1 LLEPFVAFFQG
12 TNLYVSGIPKHWT
25 DLELNEYFGQCGT
38 IITSRILYNQEDGQ
52 SRCVAFIRYN
62 QRYEAEAAVKKLNDS
77 VPPDSQ
83 KPITVKLSNSLD
95 LYEKR
100 YQAQVN
106 LIQTIQT
113 PFNFYA
119 SPTDP
124 IQLLRPSLFCS
135 APLKTYMFPPKQS
148 LGPHMPYVST
158 LNSTTADT
166 SGWCLF
172 VYNLP
177 LDFIDDNILWQLFC
191 PFGAV
196 QNTKLIKDQERR
208 SKGFG
213 FVTMTNYDEAV
224 VAIQA
229 LNGYVLQDRIL
240 QVSFKTN

>member
-1 LLEPFVAFFQG
+1 
-12 TNLYVSGIPKHWT
+12 
-25 DLELNEYFGQCGT
+25 
-38 IITSRILYNQEDGQ
+38 
-52 SRCVAFIRYN
+52 
-62 QRYEAEAAVKKLNDS
+62 
-77 VPPDSQ
+77 
-83 KPITVKLSNSLD
+83 
-95 LYEKR
+95 
-100 YQAQVN
+100 
-106 LIQTIQT
+106 
-113 PFNFYA
+113 
-119 SPTDP
+119 
-124 IQLLRPSLFCS
+124 
-135 APLKTYMFPPKQS
+135 
-148 LGPHMPYVST
+148 MPYVST